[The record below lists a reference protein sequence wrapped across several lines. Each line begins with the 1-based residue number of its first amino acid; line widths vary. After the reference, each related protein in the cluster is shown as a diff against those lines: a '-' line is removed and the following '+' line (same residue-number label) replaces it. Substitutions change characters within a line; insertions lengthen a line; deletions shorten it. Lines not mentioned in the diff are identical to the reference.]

1 MKRWRIPVLTLLGLA
16 LALIAWLPLR
26 ANVPATAAPLR
37 VQLRWLPQTQFA
49 GFFVAREF
57 GLFDK
62 AGIAVELQPG
72 GPGVDPLGR
81 LQRGQ
86 TDVAVGWS
94 SDALN
99 LRRQGAD
106 LINVAQLFQ
115 RPGTMLV
122 CRDDAG
128 IRQPTDLRGK
138 RIGSWF
144 LGDQF
149 DVGYWLSR
157 HGLGLSAVKLVPQR
171 ANAAD
176 LLDGRVECV
185 TAMSYNEFQTILG
198 SGALKSDLFSV
209 RFGADNDGFLEDGL
223 YVRSADLHDPRRKA
237 QLAALLQ
244 ALAEGWRYAERYP
257 DEAVAITAR
266 AMSNPDLLQQRIQL
280 NEVLQLMD
288 IDQGFG
294 LLNQGAFDRSVTI
307 VGQGSG
313 DPAGISA
320 AAQGAWSLGIWRS
333 AQLDGPQRGPLG
345 PAGLYDLNQLV
356 SSRWFYSLDLIGT
369 GAFALSG
376 FLRALQRRY
385 DLWGCFMLSLLPA
398 VGGGTL
404 RDLLIGGMRSPPFIF
419 QDGAYLAVVIAVIAI
434 GSLTAPALSE
444 GSTNRPWFNRLL
456 TLCDTVGLATFTIIG
471 AKVALMAHLGWWWMP
486 ICAALTCAGGGML
499 LDVITGREPR
509 TFQGEPYEEL
519 AVLGSLVLIAGLLIA
534 DRFETLS
541 WPVAAALTVAW
552 LSVFVGRLVVTRF
565 QLRSW
570 RPGLRDSGPS
580 TSGRIEAGP

>member
-1 MKRWRIPVLTLLGLA
+1 MLLGVA
-16 LALIAWLPLR
+16 FALIAWLPLQ
-26 ANVPATAAPLR
+26 ASITATAAPLR

-49 GFFVAREF
+49 GFYVAKEF

-81 LQRGQ
+81 LQQGQ
-86 TDVAVGWS
+86 TDVAIGWT

-99 LRRQGAD
+99 LRRDGAD
-106 LINVAQLFQ
+106 LVNVAQLFQ

-122 CRDDAG
+122 CSYESG
-128 IRQPTDLRGK
+128 VKEPSDLRGK
-138 RIGSWF
+138 LIGSWF

-157 HGLGLSAVKLVPQR
+157 HGLGLSTVRLKPQR

-176 LLDGRVECV
+176 LLDGRVDCV
-185 TAMSYNEFQTILG
+185 TAMSYNEFQTIL
-198 SGALKSDLFSV
+198 STGALKSDLFRV

-223 YVRSADLHDPRRKA
+223 YVRSADLHNPRRKA
-237 QLAALLQ
+237 QFAALLQ
-244 ALAEGWRYAERYP
+244 ALSEGWRYAERYP

-266 AMSNPDLLQQRIQL
+266 AMSNPDLIQQRNQL

-288 IDQGFG
+288 ISKGFG
-294 LLNQGAFDRSVTI
+294 LLNQGAFERSVTI
-307 VGQGSG
+307 ISQGST

-320 AAQGAWSLGIWRS
+320 AAQGAWSLKIWRS
-333 AQLDGPQRGPLG
+333 AKLDGPQRGPLG
-345 PAGLYDLNQLV
+345 PAGLYHLNQIV
-356 SSRWFYSLDLIGT
+356 SSLWFYSLDLIGT

-385 DLWGCFMLSLLPA
+385 DLWGCFVLSMLPA
-398 VGGGTL
+398 VGGGTM

-419 QDGAYLAVVIAVIAI
+419 EDGAYLAVVVAIASIGCIA
-434 GSLTAPALSE
+434 APALRE
-444 GSTNRPWFNRLL
+444 GSTGSPWFNWLF
-456 TLCDTVGLATFTIIG
+456 TLCDTVGLATFTVIG
-471 AKVALMAHLGWWWMP
+471 AKVALMAHLMWWWIP

-519 AVLGSLVLIAGLLIA
+519 ALLGSLGLIAGLLIA
-534 DRFETLS
+534 DCFETHS
-541 WPVAAALTVAW
+541 WPVSAALIGAW
-552 LSVFVGRLVVTRF
+552 LSVFVGRLVVIRY

-570 RPGLRDSGPS
+570 RPGLRNP
-580 TSGRIEAGP
+580 GRKASSQITIDQ